1 MNYVS
6 NLLIIKTNC
15 VCRKDFKRNDYN
27 IPRRLS
33 FHDCTVLFKDLLRL
47 TLELNNPFCFT
58 NIVINI
64 FYFQDLKNNYLY

>member
-15 VCRKDFKRNDYN
+15 VCRKDFKRNEYKYPPNDRVFM
-27 IPRRLS
+27 IVPFCLKI
-33 FHDCTVLFKDLLRL
+33 FFAFP
-47 TLELNNPFCFT
+47 LEINNPFCFT

-64 FYFQDLKNNYLY
+64 IYFQDLKK